1 MEEVISMSKV
11 SNSLRILLLLSKNGK
26 MSGDQLAGLLELS
39 ERSIRKHIEDL
50 LMAGFAIHTIRGR
63 NGGYV
68 LETNP
73 LWNSFLKQNELDK
86 LSELVRKQRAIDP
99 DDQAVQ
105 QLEFKLQQLSNLDHT
120 IVMSSYSINT
130 DFHHVDFIKNQ
141 LKTCLTKQL
150 KAIINYQ
157 SASSGPTTRTIHTYH
172 FIQHNA
178 HEYCVAYCEKRQRF
192 LTFKLNRIESILI
205 SDQPFDKNASFS
217 LEQFLGTNS
226 LFNDSYDIEMLV
238 KKDIYMWFRDTKWT
252 ANQTIEEYN
261 EHYYLFK
268 GKMYGLS
275 EVKQFILRF
284 GSNVRLLS
292 PKKLCE
298 EIRQEIK
305 KMQEI

>member
-1 MEEVISMSKV
+1 MSKI
-11 SNSLRILLLLSKNGK
+11 SNSLRILLLLSKNRK
-26 MSGDQLAGLLELS
+26 LSGEQLARVLELK
-39 ERSIRKHIEDL
+39 ERSVRKHIMDL
-50 LMAGFAIHTIRGR
+50 LMAGFPIHTIRGR

-73 LWNSFLKQNELDK
+73 LWNSFLEQKELDK
-86 LSELVRKQRAIDP
+86 LNEIIRKQRVIDS
-99 DDQAVQ
+99 DDEVVQ
-105 QLEFKLQQLSNLDHT
+105 QIEFKLQQLSKLDHT
-120 IVMSSYSINT
+120 VIMSSYSVNT
-130 DFHHVDFIKNQ
+130 DFHHVDFIKTQ
-141 LKTCLTKQL
+141 LKTCLTKKF

-157 SASSGPTTRTIHTYH
+157 SASSGPSTRTIHTYH

-205 SDQPFDKNASFS
+205 SDQVFTKNTSFS
-217 LEQFLGTNS
+217 LEQFLGENS

-238 KKDIYMWFRDTKWT
+238 KRDIYMWFRDTKWT

-261 EHYYLFK
+261 EEYYLFK

-275 EVKQFILRF
+275 EVKQFVLRF
-284 GSNVRLLS
+284 GSNVRILS
-292 PKKLCE
+292 PKKLCVD
-298 EIRQEIK
+298 IRQEIK

>member
-1 MEEVISMSKV
+1 MSKV

-50 LMAGFAIHTIRGR
+50 SMAGFAIHTIRGR

-68 LETNP
+68 LDTNP
-73 LWNSFLKQNELDK
+73 LWNSFLQQRELDK
-86 LSELVRKQRAIDP
+86 LAELVRMQRAVDP
-99 DDQAVQ
+99 EDPVIQ
-105 QLEFKLQQLSNLDHT
+105 QVELKLQQLSNLDHT
-120 IVMSSYSINT
+120 VVMSSYGVNI
-130 DFHHVDFIKNQ
+130 DFHHIDFIKNQ
-141 LKTCLTKQL
+141 LKECLTKQF
-150 KAIINYQ
+150 KAIINYH
-157 SASSGPTTRTIHTYH
+157 SASSGSTTRTIHTYH
-172 FIQHNA
+172 FVQHNA

-205 SDQPFDKNASFS
+205 SDQPFSKDMSFS
-217 LEQFLGTNS
+217 LDEFLGANS
-226 LFNDSYDIEMLV
+226 LFNDSYNIEMLV
-238 KKDIYMWFRDTKWT
+238 KRDIYMWFRDTKWT

-261 EHYYLFK
+261 DDYYLFK
-268 GKMYGLS
+268 GRMYGLS
-275 EVKQFILRF
+275 DVKQFILRF
-284 GSNVRLLS
+284 GSNVIVLS